1 MTDPRQRRALLAT
14 AENPRRT
21 RDMLLEHALR
31 IAAPGASL
39 RYVPD
44 QLVLDLAAS
53 QPYFDALGGLSGIE
67 LALTL
72 FEDINSELVPRWL
85 ALRVGGDAGHVVLQ
99 EARSTWSNPALLG
112 CLRPW

>member
-21 RDMLLEHALR
+21 RDMLLEHQLR
-31 IAAPGASL
+31 IGPHEAAL

-44 QLVLDLAAS
+44 HLVLDIAGS
-53 QPYFDALGGLSGIE
+53 RPYFDALGGLSGSE
-67 LALTL
+67 LALAA

-85 ALRVGGDAGHVVLQ
+85 ALRVGGNAVAVVLQ
-99 EARSTWSNPALLG
+99 EARPTWANPALLA